1 MSQAC
6 CKSRR
11 VGLHHAV
18 MTKPLATAQ
27 YRSRK
32 SEMGR
37 PMPRR
42 FSKPAWWRF
51 ARDRRRRYL
60 GQLGGQP
67 SEAQASLIDT
77 LVQLEWSALAAE
89 NEGGLQAFRESREHR
104 RLLARL
110 LADFERSLGVPS
122 QPTRAEPGAA
132 EDTARRALNELLK
145 VQREASV

>member
-1 MSQAC
+1 
-6 CKSRR
+6 
-11 VGLHHAV
+11 

-37 PMPRR
+37 SMPRR
-42 FSKPAWWRF
+42 FSKSAWWRF

-60 GQLGGQP
+60 AQIGDRP
-67 SEAQASLIDT
+67 TDAQASLIDT

-89 NEGGLQAFRESREHR
+89 NQGGLQAFRESREHR

-110 LADFERSLGVPS
+110 TADFERSMA
-122 QPTRAEPGAA
+122 QTPTTRVESAA
-132 EDTARRALNELLK
+132 VGDPTRRALNDLLRAR
-145 VQREASV
+145 REAEAS

>member
-1 MSQAC
+1 
-6 CKSRR
+6 
-11 VGLHHAV
+11 

-60 GQLGGQP
+60 AQIDGQP
-67 SEAQASLIDT
+67 SDAQASLIDT

-89 NEGGLQAFRESREHR
+89 HEGGLQAFRESREHR

-110 LADFERSLGVPS
+110 LADFERSFS
-122 QPTRAEPGAA
+122 SAQASASSAAAANDPT
-132 EDTARRALNELLK
+132 RRALGELLK
-145 VQREASV
+145 VQREAST